1 MIKTAVRGLPAKI
14 FAAYASFVLLGM
26 YAGLL
31 GLAWPSM
38 RAEFGLE
45 VDAAG
50 ILLLLSTMGYL
61 MGSFVTGPLAARL
74 GSGNMFILGTT
85 LMIFGLAGFAVAPT
99 WVVIIITGFIA
110 SLGSGFID
118 AGLNAYVA
126 AGYSARVMNWLH
138 ACFGVG
144 ITIGPLIM
152 TAALSAGSWRAG
164 YAVTAAFAVLVT
176 LALVLLRG
184 SWRSSQQRAGGL
196 APVKRVAAVETLRLP
211 QVWIGVALFFLLVGM
226 ESVPGQWA
234 YSLFT
239 EMRAM
244 SIEAAGFWVSLF
256 WASFTLGRMVFGT
269 ISITLPRVMLI
280 RLGLAFSAL
289 GALLLWL
296 NPLQVGGVVGLL
308 LLGLAQAPLFPIL
321 VLETP
326 NRLGASHA
334 ENAIG
339 FQVAGAGL
347 SVAILPGLVGVLAR
361 EINLEVL
368 GPSTLV
374 IVLATAALHEFMA
387 RMRAPRTLA
396 AAPSSVMGD

>member
-1 MIKTAVRGLPAKI
+1 MRDLPTRI
-14 FAAYASFVLLGM
+14 FAAYASFILLGM

-50 ILLLLSTMGYL
+50 VLLLLSTMGYL
-61 MGSFVTGPLAARL
+61 TGSFVTGPLAARI
-74 GSGNMFILGTT
+74 GSGNMFILGAA
-85 LMIFGLAGFAVAPT
+85 LMFFGLAGFAIAST
-99 WVVIIITGFIA
+99 WVLIIITGFIA

-144 ITIGPLIM
+144 ITIGPLVM
-152 TAALSAGSWRAG
+152 TAALSAGSWRTG
-164 YAVTAAFAVLVT
+164 YAVTAAYAILIT
-176 LALVLLRG
+176 AGLVLLRD
-184 SWRSSQQRAGGL
+184 SWKNVPQQAGGL
-196 APVKRVAAVETLRLP
+196 ASVKRVAALETLRLP
-211 QVWIGVALFFLLVGM
+211 QVWIGIAVFFLLVGV

-244 SIEAAGFWVSLF
+244 SIEAAGFWVSLY

-269 ISITLPRVMLI
+269 INITLPRITLI
-280 RLGLAFSAL
+280 RLGLAFSML

-296 NPLQVGGVVGLL
+296 NPLQIGGVVGLL
-308 LLGLAQAPLFPIL
+308 LLGFAQAPLFPIL
-321 VLETP
+321 VLETS

-347 SVAILPGLVGVLAR
+347 SIAILPGLVGVLAR

-368 GPSTLV
+368 GPATLA
-374 IVLATAALHEFMA
+374 IVLATAALYEVMA
-387 RMRAPRTLA
+387 RIRAPHALTA
-396 AAPSSVMGD
+396 ASSPVLGD

>member
-1 MIKTAVRGLPAKI
+1 MIKTTLRVLPAKI
-14 FAAYASFVLLGM
+14 LAAYASFILLGM

-45 VDAAG
+45 LDAAG
-50 ILLLLSTMGYL
+50 VLLLLSTTGYL
-61 MGSFVTGPLAARL
+61 MGSFVTGPLAARI
-74 GSGNMFILGTT
+74 GSGNMFILGAA
-85 LMIFGLAGFAVAPT
+85 LMVFGLAGFAVAPS
-99 WVVIIITGFIA
+99 WVLIIITGFIA

-118 AGLNAYVA
+118 AGLNAYIA
-126 AGYSARVMNWLH
+126 AGYGARVMNWLH

-152 TAALSAGSWRAG
+152 TAALSAGSWRTG
-164 YAVTAAFAVLVT
+164 YAVTAAFGVLVT
-176 LALVLLRG
+176 VILVLLRS
-184 SWRSSQQRAGGL
+184 SWENVPRRVGGP
-196 APVKRVAAVETLRLP
+196 AQVKRVAALETLRLP
-211 QVWIGVALFFLLVGM
+211 QVWIGIAVFFLLVGM

-244 SIEAAGFWVSLF
+244 SIEAAGFWVSLY
-256 WASFTLGRMVFGT
+256 WASFTLGRMIFGT
-269 ISITLPRVMLI
+269 FSITLPRVTLI
-280 RLGLAFSAL
+280 RLGLTFSTL

-308 LLGLAQAPLFPIL
+308 LLGFAQAPLFPIL
-321 VLETP
+321 VLETA
-326 NRLGASHA
+326 NRLGAGHA

-347 SVAILPGLVGVLAR
+347 SIAILPGLVGVLAR
-361 EINLEVL
+361 EIDLEVL
-368 GPSTLV
+368 GPATLA
-374 IVLATAALHEFMA
+374 IVLATAALHEVMA
-387 RMRAPRTLA
+387 RARAPRTLA
-396 AAPSSVMGD
+396 TSPSPVLGD

>member
-1 MIKTAVRGLPAKI
+1 VIKTTVRGLPAKI
-14 FAAYASFVLLGM
+14 LAAYASFILLGM

-50 ILLLLSTMGYL
+50 VLLLLSTMGYL
-61 MGSFVTGPLAARL
+61 MGSFVTGPLAARI
-74 GSGNMFILGTT
+74 GSGNMFILGAA
-85 LMIFGLAGFAVAPT
+85 LMFFGLAGFAAAST
-99 WVVIIITGFIA
+99 WVLIIITGFIA

-126 AGYSARVMNWLH
+126 AGHSARVMNWLH
-138 ACFGVG
+138 ACFGIG
-144 ITIGPLIM
+144 ITIGPLVM
-152 TAALSAGSWRAG
+152 TAALSAGSWRTG
-164 YAVTAAFAVLVT
+164 YAVTAAYAVLITAV
-176 LALVLLRG
+176 LVLLRG
-184 SWRSSQQRAGGL
+184 SWRNVSQRAGGL
-196 APVKRVAAVETLRLP
+196 APVKRVAVLETLRLP
-211 QVWIGVALFFLLVGM
+211 QVWIGIAVFFLLVGI

-244 SIEAAGFWVSLF
+244 SIEAAGFWVSLY

-269 ISITLPRVMLI
+269 FSITLPRLTLI
-280 RLGLAFSAL
+280 RLGLAFSML

-296 NPLQVGGVVGLL
+296 DPLQVGGVVGLL
-308 LLGLAQAPLFPIL
+308 LLGFAQAPLFPIL
-321 VLETP
+321 VLETA

-339 FQVAGAGL
+339 FQMAGVGL
-347 SVAILPGLVGVLAR
+347 SIAVLPGLVGVLAR

-368 GPSTLV
+368 GPATLA
-374 IVLATAALHEFMA
+374 IVVATAVLHEVMA
-387 RMRAPRTLA
+387 RIRAPRALA
-396 AAPSSVMGD
+396 AAPSPVLGD